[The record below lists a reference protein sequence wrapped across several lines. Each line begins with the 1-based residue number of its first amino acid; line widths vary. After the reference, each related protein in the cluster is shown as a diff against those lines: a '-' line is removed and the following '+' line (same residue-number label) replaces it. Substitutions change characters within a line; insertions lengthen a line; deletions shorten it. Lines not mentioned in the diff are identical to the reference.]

1 MNNNIIKALSC
12 LIGSN
17 CLVSTPEAFYIGER
31 GWQSETIRIK
41 ALEEKTDMMQVD
53 IEILRSDR
61 DEILGRLSTTENIA
75 INAQALGES
84 NFESIQ
90 TIQGILVEVEQ
101 RSKNNSSNI
110 DQLIA
115 NTDNNT
121 AEIDVIK
128 MTRDEALGRLSTVE
142 NNVINLQTQ
151 GESNFDSILILQ
163 GTQTEID
170 SKVLKNTTDITE
182 NTQKIDVLAESLYN
196 TMQEQER
203 LVSDQHQLTIKVDNL
218 QIASIHTGIKVGDD
232 LTLGKEYEV
241 FINTSSEPQG
251 TIVRFVLPQGGNV
264 YKTTGMVKLDSSGV
278 IGVSGDSAATRYYNK
293 SFVLME
299 KTVEVGTNIGYFL
312 SLSPEYGEEYKV
324 RDQSGYVIGTITVYA
339 NNKGFRTTGWAA
351 LSESGSSVVIS
362 SGLLKEKYYD
372 SNGTEVTW

>member
-31 GWQSETIRIK
+31 GWQSEAIRIK
-41 ALEEKTDMMQVD
+41 ALEEKTNMMQVD
-53 IEILRSDR
+53 IEVLRSDR
-61 DEILGRLSTTENIA
+61 DEILSRLSATENTA
-75 INAQALGES
+75 INAQSVGE
-84 NFESIQ
+84 N
-90 TIQGILVEVEQ
+90 
-101 RSKNNSSNI
+101 
-110 DQLIA
+110 
-115 NTDNNT
+115 
-121 AEIDVIK
+121 
-128 MTRDEALGRLSTVE
+128 
-142 NNVINLQTQ
+142 
-151 GESNFDSILILQ
+151 NFDSITILQ
-163 GTQTEID
+163 GIQVEID

-182 NTQKIDVLAESLYN
+182 NAQKIDVLAESLYN

-203 LVSDQHQLTIKVDNL
+203 IVSAQHQLTIKVDNL
-218 QIASIHTGIKVGDD
+218 QIASIHTGTKAGED
-232 LTLGKEYEV
+232 LTLGKEYQV
-241 FINTSSEPQG
+241 FVENSSKPQG

-278 IGVSGDSAATRYYNK
+278 IGVSSNNSAATRYYNK

-299 KTVEVGTNIGYFL
+299 KTVEVGTNIGQFL
-312 SLSPEYGEEYKV
+312 GSSPEYGEEYKV

>member
-53 IEILRSDR
+53 IEVLRSDR
-61 DEILGRLSTTENIA
+61 DEILGRLSTTENTA
-75 INAQALGES
+75 INAQSL
-84 NFESIQ
+84 
-90 TIQGILVEVEQ
+90 
-101 RSKNNSSNI
+101 
-110 DQLIA
+110 
-115 NTDNNT
+115 
-121 AEIDVIK
+121 
-128 MTRDEALGRLSTVE
+128 
-142 NNVINLQTQ
+142 
-151 GESNFDSILILQ
+151 GESNFDSIIILQ

-203 LVSDQHQLTIKVDNL
+203 LVSDQHQLTIKVDKL
-218 QIASIHTGIKVGDD
+218 QIASIHTGIKVGDG
-232 LTLGKEYEV
+232 LTPGKEYEV

-278 IGVSGDSAATRYYNK
+278 IGVSSNSAATRYYNK

-299 KTVEVGTNIGYFL
+299 KTVEVGTDIGWFL
-312 SLSPEYGEEYKV
+312 GSSLEYGEEYKV

>member
-31 GWQSETIRIK
+31 GWQSEDIRIK
-41 ALEEKTDMMQVD
+41 ALEDKTNMMQVD

-75 INAQALGES
+75 INAQSLGE
-84 NFESIQ
+84 N
-90 TIQGILVEVEQ
+90 
-101 RSKNNSSNI
+101 
-110 DQLIA
+110 
-115 NTDNNT
+115 
-121 AEIDVIK
+121 
-128 MTRDEALGRLSTVE
+128 
-142 NNVINLQTQ
+142 
-151 GESNFDSILILQ
+151 NFDSINILQ
-163 GTQTEID
+163 GIQTEID
-170 SKVLKNTTDITE
+170 SKVLKNTADITE
-182 NTQKIDVLAESLYN
+182 NTQKIDVLTESLYN

-203 LVSDQHQLTIKVDNL
+203 LVSDQHQLTIKVDNNSKSITNLETFKSNATTQLNNINQELNDHYQLLQGYAYNISSLQQEQERLVSDQHQLTIKVDKL
-218 QIASIHTGIKVGDD
+218 QITSIPTGTKVGDD

-251 TIVRFVLPQGGNV
+251 TIVRFVLPQRGNV

-299 KTVEVGTNIGYFL
+299 KTVEVGDNIGYFL

>member
-31 GWQSETIRIK
+31 GWQSEAIRIK
-41 ALEEKTDMMQVD
+41 ALEEKTNMMQVD
-53 IEILRSDR
+53 IEVLRSDR
-61 DEILGRLSTTENIA
+61 DEILSRLSATENTA
-75 INAQALGES
+75 INAQSVGE
-84 NFESIQ
+84 N
-90 TIQGILVEVEQ
+90 
-101 RSKNNSSNI
+101 
-110 DQLIA
+110 
-115 NTDNNT
+115 
-121 AEIDVIK
+121 
-128 MTRDEALGRLSTVE
+128 
-142 NNVINLQTQ
+142 
-151 GESNFDSILILQ
+151 NFDSIIILQ
-163 GTQTEID
+163 GIQTEID

-251 TIVRFVLPQGGNV
+251 TIVRFVLPQGGNI

-278 IGVSGDSAATRYYNK
+278 IGLSSNYAATRYYNK
-293 SFVLME
+293 SFALME

-312 SLSPEYGEEYKV
+312 SSSPEGEEYKV

-351 LSESGSSVVIS
+351 LSGSGSSVVIS